1 MSSEKSTL
9 NVLILELATMV
20 VAIALALNADVLST
34 RIDVSHLISF
44 IMINVMMIWFWW
56 SYVMDRLE
64 FPPRVDSFP
73 LVDVLILILISLI
86 PVVLRSFELPYVAGT
101 LAVLMVFWSFMI
113 QEIINQIRTC
123 NNFQI
128 RKRAK

>member
-86 PVVLRSFELPYVAGT
+86 PVVLRSFELPYVAGI

-128 RKRAK
+128 RERAK